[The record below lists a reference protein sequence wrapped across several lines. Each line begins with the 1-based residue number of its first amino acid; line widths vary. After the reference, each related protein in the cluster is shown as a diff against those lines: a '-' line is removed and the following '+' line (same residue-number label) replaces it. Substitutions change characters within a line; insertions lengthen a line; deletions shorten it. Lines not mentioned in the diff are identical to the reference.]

1 MGLPSHPKDVA
12 AKPKVA
18 RAFVVVARKASK
30 KLSSVETGAIL
41 ARARPDVAPAAIA
54 KLVDSIPSASGASAS
69 PKKTTPK
76 APFTAHGPSRKMI
89 IVNFGPGNNVPG
101 PHWEFVVHG
110 LNNALQQ
117 HERKPRLQTGS
128 CNYGGWSLNFD
139 DVPNEGDLNVVRGW
153 LTASYP
159 DLARSIVADPPM
171 SKSYLK
177 LIGVPR
183 YRNALQELTL
193 PSDIMDAFD
202 KSPLAAYI
210 NLAAPPRLVKESEG
224 STVVTAYF
232 DIWDTSTGARSR
244 CLHGKRVIALGREC
258 FIRGTTPQVGVP
270 ICQKCWK
277 WGHSTHV
284 CRENHRCARCGQPHR
299 TDEHRLRASCCQGQ
313 PKNDPPVPPTPAVMP
328 CPHKHRCLACR
339 KEGHSVTDRK
349 CEFWYARFDRKKI
362 ESLYAKVRVIQ
373 QRGRTTSNIRTF

>member
-1 MGLPSHPKDVA
+1 
-12 AKPKVA
+12 
-18 RAFVVVARKASK
+18 
-30 KLSSVETGAIL
+30 
-41 ARARPDVAPAAIA
+41 
-54 KLVDSIPSASGASAS
+54 
-69 PKKTTPK
+69 
-76 APFTAHGPSRKMI
+76 
-89 IVNFGPGNNVPG
+89 
-101 PHWEFVVHG
+101 
-110 LNNALQQ
+110 
-117 HERKPRLQTGS
+117 
-128 CNYGGWSLNFD
+128 
-139 DVPNEGDLNVVRGW
+139 VPNEGDLNVVRGW
-153 LTASYP
+153 LTVSYP

-177 LIGVPR
+177 LVGVPR
-183 YRNALQELTL
+183 FRNALQELTL

-202 KSPLAAYI
+202 KSPLTAHI

-244 CLHGKRVIALGREC
+244 CLHGKRIIALGREC

-277 WGHSTHV
+277 WGHSAHV
-284 CRENHRCARCGQPHR
+284 CHENHRCARCRQPHR
-299 TDEHRLRASCCQGQ
+299 TDEHRLRASCCKGQ

-339 KEGHSVTDRK
+339 KEGHPVTDRK

-362 ESLYAKVRVIQ
+362 EALYAKVRVIQ
-373 QRGRTTSNIRTF
+373 QRGRTSSNTRTF